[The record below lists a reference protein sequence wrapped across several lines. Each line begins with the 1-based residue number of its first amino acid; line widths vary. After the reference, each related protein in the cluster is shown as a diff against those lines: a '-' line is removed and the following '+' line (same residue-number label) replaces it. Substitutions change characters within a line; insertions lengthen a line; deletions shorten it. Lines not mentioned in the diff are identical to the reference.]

1 VTGYFTFIAHKI
13 TSWMSC
19 QQKIITLSLT
29 EAEYMVLSNYGYQL
43 VWMKNLLNKVSFNVP
58 TPYIYSDNFGL
69 LFWKSNLI
77 QEKVP
82 NILIF
87 VITI

>member
-1 VTGYFTFIAHKI
+1 
-13 TSWMSC
+13 MSY
-19 QQKIITLSLT
+19 QQKIVALFLT
-29 EAEYMVLSNYGYQL
+29 EAEYIVLSNYGYQP

-58 TPYIYSDNFGL
+58 TSYIYSDNFGL

-77 QEKVP
+77 QEKVS

-87 VITI
+87 VIIT